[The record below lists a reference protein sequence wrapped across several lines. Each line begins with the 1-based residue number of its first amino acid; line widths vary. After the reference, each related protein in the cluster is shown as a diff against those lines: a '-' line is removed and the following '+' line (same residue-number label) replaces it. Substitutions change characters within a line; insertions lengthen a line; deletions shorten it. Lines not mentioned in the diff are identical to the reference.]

1 MRINSENIFTL
12 LTHFALITVFISII
26 ILLWIRYL
34 S

>member
-12 LTHFALITVFISII
+12 LTLFALITVFISII